1 MAFVR
6 VEQRNAHLASGVRL
20 EYVKGRDG
28 QLAKGTVTA
37 ISNHRRGNGDERQ
50 EESTAIQWV
59 LWGAQA

>member
-1 MAFVR
+1 MTFVR
-6 VEQRNAHLASGVRL
+6 VEQRNAHLANGVRL